1 MNRLLAAILGI
12 LLFLEKYSVNAEDTK
27 ITHKAYFDIKIN
39 DKPIGRITFGLYGDV
54 VPKTVKNFMS
64 ICKGTVVNGKM
75 LSYKNSIFHRII
87 PNFMAQGGDITNFNG
102 YGGLSIYGNKFDDE
116 NFKLKHNKKGML
128 SMANSGRNS
137 NGSQFFIL
145 FAPAPWLNG
154 KHVVFGEVIEGI
166 EKLVQIEAVGSNSGE
181 PLTRVLVT
189 DSGVL

>member
-1 MNRLLAAILGI
+1 MNRL
-12 LLFLEKYSVNAEDTK
+12 
-27 ITHKAYFDIKIN
+27 AYFDIKIN

-54 VPKTVKNFMS
+54 VPKTVKNFVS
-64 ICKGTVVNGKM
+64 ICKGTVVNGRM

-102 YGGLSIYGNKFDDE
+102 YGGISIYGNKFDDE

-128 SMANSGRNS
+128 SMANSGKNS

-181 PLTRVLVT
+181 PITRVLVT